1 MKEERNYENMRR
13 KDREI
18 KNPEEILAIMK
29 QCDVCN
35 VAFFDKEFP
44 YVIPLNFGVDY
55 EDEVFTMYFHSAISG
70 KKLDLLRENNKVAF
84 SMSCSHRLI
93 TGELACDCTME
104 FESVCGNGTM
114 EILSEDEKMSAL
126 TKVMNH
132 YQPGID
138 HQYDTRLFKVV
149 SVLKLTVNE
158 IYGKQLKKK
167 SM

>member
-1 MKEERNYENMRR
+1 MRR

-35 VAFFDKEFP
+35 IAFFDEEFP
-44 YVIPLNFGVDY
+44 YVIPLNFGVEYDNG
-55 EDEVFTMYFHSAISG
+55 VFTMYFHSSIAG
-70 KKLDLLRENNKVAF
+70 KKIDILQKNSNVAF
-84 SMSCSHRLI
+84 SMSCSHKLI

-114 EILSEDEKMSAL
+114 EILSEDEKMAAL
-126 TKVMNH
+126 TSVMNH
-132 YQPGID
+132 YQPDVD

-158 IYGKQLKKK
+158 IYGKRLKKK
-167 SM
+167 TM